1 MKKRLN
7 ILLILIGII
16 YLLFVNEAFNCKRM
30 LGMFPNFPFH
40 AIIEILILF
49 SVYFFSLTSYKI

>member
-16 YLLFVNEAFNCKRM
+16 YLGFINEAFNCKRM
-30 LGMFPNFPFH
+30 LKIFSNFPFH
-40 AIIEILILF
+40 AIIETVILF
-49 SVYFFSLTSYKI
+49 SIYFFSLTFYNI

>member
-16 YLLFVNEAFNCKRM
+16 YLGFINEAFNCKRM
-30 LGMFPNFPFH
+30 LEIFPNFPFH

-49 SVYFFSLTSYKI
+49 AVYFFSLTFYKI